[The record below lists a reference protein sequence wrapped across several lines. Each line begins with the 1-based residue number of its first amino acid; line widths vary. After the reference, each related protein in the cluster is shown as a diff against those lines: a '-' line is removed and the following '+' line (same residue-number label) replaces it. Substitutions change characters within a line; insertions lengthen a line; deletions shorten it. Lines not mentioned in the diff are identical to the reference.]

1 MRKLVFILIAIFALS
16 SCGPK
21 MYSTSQSGKD
31 NVSYVVVLT
40 AGQKYTNVVVEVDGE
55 AFPLEKVYK
64 VKDARKAPQ
73 VVMAPGKHTVKVI
86 SNGQVLTNENI
97 FIGLQ
102 ETKKIVL
109 Q

>member
-1 MRKLVFILIAIFALS
+1 MRKFLFIVIAIFTLA

-21 MYSTSQSGKD
+21 MYSTRQAGKD
-31 NVSYVVVLT
+31 DVSYVVVLT
-40 AGQKYTNVVVEVDGE
+40 AGQKYENVVVEVDGQ
-55 AFPLEKVYK
+55 AYSVAKIYK
-64 VKDARKAPQ
+64 EKDARKASQ
-73 VVMAPGKHTVKVI
+73 IIITPGKHTVKVTY
-86 SNGQVLTNENI
+86 NGQVLTNENI